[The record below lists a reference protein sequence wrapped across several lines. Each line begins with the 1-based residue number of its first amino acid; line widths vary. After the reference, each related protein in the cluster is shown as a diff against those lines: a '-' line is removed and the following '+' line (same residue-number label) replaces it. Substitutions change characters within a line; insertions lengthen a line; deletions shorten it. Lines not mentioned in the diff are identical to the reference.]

1 MILKQSSLLKQ
12 NIFFQDLQPSSVL
25 LVYFSGVAEN
35 EDAAKDGIST
45 NLIYFDTVFL
55 LIVIIFI
62 IFICVLRIIFR
73 PYVGKFL
80 VWGLERQVLL
90 ALRKETKPL
99 LEQCTRVGGIWSQHE
114 KLLSCDIK
122 SQSIEFLQ
130 ITVNFHC
137 VDENASSLLK
147 VYHETFKN
155 FTTMNLFV
163 KIVNAGSC

>member
-73 PYVGKFL
+73 PYFGKFL

-90 ALRKETKPL
+90 ALRKETKSL

-130 ITVNFHC
+130 MH
-137 VDENASSLLK
+137 DENASSLLK

-163 KIVNAGSC
+163 KIVNAESR

>member
-80 VWGLERQVLL
+80 V
-90 ALRKETKPL
+90 
-99 LEQCTRVGGIWSQHE
+99 
-114 KLLSCDIK
+114 
-122 SQSIEFLQ
+122 
-130 ITVNFHC
+130 
-137 VDENASSLLK
+137 
-147 VYHETFKN
+147 
-155 FTTMNLFV
+155 
-163 KIVNAGSC
+163 